1 MIGSVAVLDCTW
13 NSQHLSTWE
22 WRLNF
27 SVCAFL
33 ISISTVFLKQHSVLD
48 ILGAIQICVLTWWA
62 VYGKYGFWNRGLK
75 MNEFLKYLMR
85 FALIVSAVLAAM
97 AIGLGA
103 FLLLRPELAVE
114 ILLNAAAVLLIIG
127 GVWVLLSMLVVLVKV
142 LWEKNKK

>member
-1 MIGSVAVLDCTW
+1 
-13 NSQHLSTWE
+13 
-22 WRLNF
+22 
-27 SVCAFL
+27 
-33 ISISTVFLKQHSVLD
+33 
-48 ILGAIQICVLTWWA
+48 
-62 VYGKYGFWNRGLK
+62 

-85 FALIVSAVLAAM
+85 FALIMSAVLAAM

-127 GVWVLLSMLVVLVKV
+127 GVWVLLSILVMLVKA